1 MSRNVAGAPD
11 YADLADSLHGAGIAT
26 SAAEAHGIITAA
38 LCAPRPPEWQ
48 RLLFG
53 RDAAA
58 VSPSLRS
65 QLGSLY
71 EQTAQQLLGIEFDF
85 VPMLPVAT
93 LAEQVEALADWCR
106 GFVLAMEA
114 AGIDAAKL
122 PGEAGEFM
130 RDAHEIAEAEI
141 DDDEAE
147 EAQEREYAEIVE
159 YLRVGVQLVYEELH
173 RLKH

>member
-1 MSRNVAGAPD
+1 MSSKVVGVPD
-11 YADLADSLHGAGIAT
+11 YDGLADSLHAAGITT

-48 RLLFG
+48 RLLLG
-53 RDAAA
+53 GEPAA

-71 EQTAQQLLGIEFDF
+71 EQTAQQLVGIEFDF
-85 VPMLPVAT
+85 APLLPTTALT
-93 LAEQVEALADWCR
+93 EQVEALADWCR
-106 GFVLAMEA
+106 GFVLAMGA
-114 AGIDAAKL
+114 AGVDAGKL

-130 RDAHEIAEAEI
+130 RDAHEIAEAQV

-147 EAQEREYAEIVE
+147 ETQQREYAEIVE
-159 YLRVGVQLVYEELH
+159 YLRLGVQLVYEELH

>member
-1 MSRNVAGAPD
+1 MSSDIAGVPD
-11 YADLADSLHGAGIAT
+11 YAGLADALHAAGVTT

-38 LCAPRPPEWQ
+38 LCAPRPREWQ

-53 RDAAA
+53 GDPAA

-71 EQTAQQLLGIEFDF
+71 EQTAQQLVGVEFDF
-85 VPMLPVAT
+85 APLLPVTT
-93 LAEQVEALADWCR
+93 LAEQVEALGDWCR
-106 GFVLAMEA
+106 GFVLVMQA
-114 AGIDAAKL
+114 AGVDDAKL

-130 RDAHEIAEAEI
+130 RDAHEIAEAQMDE
-141 DDDEAE
+141 DEAE
-147 EAQEREYAEIVE
+147 ETQQREYAEIVE
-159 YLRVGVQLVYEELH
+159 YLRIGVQLVYEELH